1 MHEMQKKQPI
11 PIDMVINDNK
21 IDIEIDIPKIISGKH
36 DVDEILISNIYS
48 NFNHKQIADCM
59 NNIDK
64 NSNLIVEIY
73 RFIKNILISPIVFKT
88 LNDIQISSSTTK
100 WIPYS
105 RITNLEKIAEG
116 GFSIIY
122 KATMHIDRTVAVKKI
137 SNSRDISK
145 HFLNEVIIIFLIV

>member
-122 KATMHIDRTVAVKKI
+122 KAT
-137 SNSRDISK
+137 
-145 HFLNEVIIIFLIV
+145 